1 MAKND
6 VFINGMSVVTKDS
19 GGTVIASPDVCKTPM
34 GSAVVPVPY
43 VNVAKSGDL
52 DKGSK
57 TVKINGAPVCL
68 KDSNFKKSTG
78 NEPGTAGG
86 VMSGVNKGKA
96 HPITYSMDVFI
107 EGKPV
112 VRNMDLFINNDYN
125 TPPARIMQS
134 QSAPPPATVKAKEEK
149 PKCPYCEKD
158 EHKYSQKT
166 GSNRGA
172 SVILASK
179 IFKEKE
185 KETHQWNAGVFSLE
199 AHHLICSE
207 AMDEETKWPEYCSR
221 FGYNINHKHN
231 GVMLPNRLDLA
242 CQLGVAVH
250 RGGHARGWA
259 DDLHLPYPEAVKKKI
274 KPIADAIEEGEF
286 CDNPEGVVKELDAI
300 SLDIL
305 SQIDSFSWTIS
316 SDGKDY
322 MPGGNGC
329 CGAKNIPDKIKGN
342 ACPHN
347 RNHGIKHGLTKAVIP
362 QKTKPLQIGE

>member
-19 GGTVIASPDVCKTPM
+19 DGTVVAFPDVCKTPV
-34 GSAVVPVPY
+34 GSAVVPIPY
-43 VNVAKSGDL
+43 PNVAKSGDL

-57 TVKINGAPVCL
+57 TVKINGASVCL

-78 NEPGTAGG
+78 NEAGTAGG

-96 HPITYSMDVFI
+96 HPITYSFDVFI

-112 VRNMDLFINNDYN
+112 VRNMDLFVNNDYN
-125 TPPARIMQS
+125 TPPAPIMQS
-134 QSAPPPATVKAKEEK
+134 QAATPPATVKAKEEK
-149 PKCPYCEKD
+149 PKCPYCDKD
-158 EHKYSQKT
+158 EHKFSQKT

-179 IFKEKE
+179 IFKEKD
-185 KETHQWNAGVFSLE
+185 KNTHHWNAGVFSLE

-207 AMDEETKWPEYCSR
+207 AMDAEKWDKICSR
-221 FGYNINHKHN
+221 FGYNINHKNN

-250 RGGHARGWA
+250 RGGHAKGWA
-259 DDLHLPYPEAVKKKI
+259 DDLHLPYPKAVKQKI
-274 KPIADAIEEGEF
+274 DPIAKAAEKGEF
-286 CDNPEGVVKELDAI
+286 CDNPDGLVKELDAI
-300 SLDIL
+300 SLEIL
-305 SQIDSFSWTIS
+305 GQIDSFSWTIS

-322 MPGGNGC
+322 HVGNVGC
-329 CGAKNIPDKIKGN
+329 CGAKNIPDKVKGQS
-342 ACPHN
+342 CPQN
-347 RNHGIKHGLTKAVIP
+347 RNHGIVHGLMKTVIP
-362 QKTKPLQIGE
+362 KKTKPLQIGE